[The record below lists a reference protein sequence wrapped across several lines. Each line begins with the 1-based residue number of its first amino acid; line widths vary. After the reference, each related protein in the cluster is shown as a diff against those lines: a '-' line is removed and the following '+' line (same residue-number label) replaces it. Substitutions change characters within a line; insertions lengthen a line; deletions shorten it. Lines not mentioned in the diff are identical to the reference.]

1 MALQTNKEQAKI
13 YGEASFLRGCV
24 DYSWRCIGGRIPT
37 IDMGKTEQLG
47 YDVNRLKTLGSL

>member
-1 MALQTNKEQAKI
+1 MAYKPTKSKQRF

-24 DYSWRCIGGRIPT
+24 DYQLAMYWGRIPT

-47 YDVNRLKTLGSL
+47 YGRQSL